1 MTTPHSAGY
10 NHYEVAEYLL
20 ERGAEVNA
28 TDKGGLIPLHNASS
42 YGVCNQYHYRVVFT
56 PLPWWWH
63 TTAYRDS
70 AAVDQTWQQDQYHGP
85 VEVYATP

>member
-1 MTTPHSAGY
+1 MHCGFELLHIGAAGY

-42 YGVCNQYHYRVVFT
+42 YGVCY
-56 PLPWWWH
+56 
-63 TTAYRDS
+63 
-70 AAVDQTWQQDQYHGP
+70 
-85 VEVYATP
+85 

>member
-1 MTTPHSAGY
+1 MHCGFELLRIGAAGY

-42 YGVCNQYHYRVVFT
+42 YGVCYQHHYCSVFVT
-56 PLPWWWH
+56 PLPWW
-63 TTAYRDS
+63 
-70 AAVDQTWQQDQYHGP
+70 
-85 VEVYATP
+85 